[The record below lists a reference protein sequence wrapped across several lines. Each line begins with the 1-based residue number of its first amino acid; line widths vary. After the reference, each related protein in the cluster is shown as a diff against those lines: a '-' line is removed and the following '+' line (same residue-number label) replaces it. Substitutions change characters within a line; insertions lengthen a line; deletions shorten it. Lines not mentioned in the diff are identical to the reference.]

1 VALLGFDPHESNL
14 PAKMDF
20 PVLIG
25 NLLNWLLP
33 EESPAGEA
41 VQNIPPSESDIRA
54 VPASGSAPAAEAAPG
69 AGRELTDILLLLFFG
84 MLFVEWEVRA
94 RGR

>member
-20 PVLIG
+20 PVLIE

-33 EESPAGEA
+33 EESPVGETA
-41 VQNIPPSESDIRA
+41 RNIPLSESDLRS
-54 VPASGSAPAAEAAPG
+54 VPASQSAPTSDAAPG
-69 AGRELTDILLLLFFG
+69 TGREMTFILLLLFFA

-94 RGR
+94 CGR